1 MNRATLLLMFLLG
14 AWSAG
19 TVFMW
24 QTAIQS
30 FTVAERVASEPT
42 EELQGV
48 VDGISEGELR
58 AVVRYQASEVNRFIF
73 RGWGWVQI
81 GLAVAALVL
90 AWLAQVGRVA
100 QVGIAVML
108 VIVVGLAVYV
118 VPETTRLGRMMD
130 FAPDSALAD
139 VRAAFWFLH
148 HSYTAAD
155 MLKLIMGLSVIGI
168 LLRRRRGSSSGA
180 S

>member
-14 AWSAG
+14 AWSGG
-19 TVFMW
+19 TIFMW

-30 FTVAERVASEPT
+30 FAVAERVASEPT
-42 EELQGV
+42 EGLQGV
-48 VDGISEGELR
+48 VDGIPDGDFR
-58 AVVRYQASEVNRFIF
+58 AVVRYQASEVNRFFF

-90 AWLAQVGRVA
+90 AWLAQAGRVA
-100 QVGIAVML
+100 QVGTAVML
-108 VIVVGLAVYV
+108 VIVVGLAAYV

-130 FAPDSALAD
+130 FAPDAALAD
-139 VRAAFWFLH
+139 VRSVFWSLH

-155 MLKLIMGLSVIGI
+155 MLKLVMGLSVIGI
-168 LLRRRRGSSSGA
+168 LLRRGRGPSSGA
-180 S
+180 C